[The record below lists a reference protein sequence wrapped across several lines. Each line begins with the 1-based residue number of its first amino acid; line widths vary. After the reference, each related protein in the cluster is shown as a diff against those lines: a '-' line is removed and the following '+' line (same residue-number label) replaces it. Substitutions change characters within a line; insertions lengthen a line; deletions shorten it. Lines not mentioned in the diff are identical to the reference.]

1 MENRCFSCMNRIDS
15 NICKHCGAD
24 NQELS
29 VVKQQQLRPSTMLR
43 DRFYLGVCIENNGEG
58 NTYIAYDTLEKKRVR
73 VRELFPYS
81 LCHRGDDGCDVISNE
96 GYDIQFKSLKV
107 DFSELSKQLIDLQ
120 ANNSLLKAK
129 VLFSENHTL
138 YTVYEDVV
146 GMSFTQYLRN
156 NMGELSWEETE
167 NLFLPLLYTV
177 KLLNANGITHRGI
190 SPDTIIVTNQ
200 NELKLTGICTS
211 GVRAINSE
219 IKPELFVGYA
229 APEQYQ
235 KCTGY
240 GEWTDVY
247 SISAVLYKTLTGSM
261 PPRADLRDAR
271 TPIISP
277 VQVNPMLPKSVSDA
291 ILRGLAFNKEN
302 RTLYIKDLIGSLY
315 SSQQTP
321 QAVNIHQSQQE
332 NRFTD
337 EPAKKRFRIRI
348 PIWLIVIL
356 ITLPIMLFLFY
367 YTYSTVIGTPSS
379 PSDNTSSTSS
389 GQSSEPSSEPES
401 SKPSSAPLSS
411 TVNNI
416 AVDNFKDKFY
426 EDVATSKVYE
436 TMYKFTKK
444 EVYDEVF
451 PIGVIIS
458 QNVVANTVVEPGKEI
473 ELTVSKGAQY
483 VVVPP
488 FFDATGLPIELEA
501 YKTFFTDAGLEVTVT
516 QMDGGGIPSGQ
527 IFDVSVPVETKIDR
541 ETTSSIIIYT
551 AI

>member
-15 NICKHCGAD
+15 NICRHCGAD
-24 NQELS
+24 NQELG

-43 DRFYLGVCIENNGEG
+43 ERFYLGVCIENNGEG

-81 LCHRGDDGCDVISNE
+81 LCHRGEDGCTVISNE

-129 VLFSENHTL
+129 VMFSENHTL
-138 YTVYEDVV
+138 YTIYEDVV
-146 GMSFTQYLRN
+146 GMPFTQYLRD

-167 NLFLPLLYTV
+167 NLFLPLLYTI

-277 VQVNPMLPKSVSDA
+277 VQINQMLPKSVSDA
-291 ILRGLAFNKEN
+291 IVRGLAFNKEN
-302 RTLYIKDLIGSLY
+302 RTLHIKDLIGSLY
-315 SSQQTP
+315 SAQPVP
-321 QAVNIHQSQQE
+321 QAVNIRQTQQE

-337 EPAKKRFRIRI
+337 EPAKKRFKLRV

-356 ITLPIMLFLFY
+356 VTLPLMLFLFY
-367 YTYSTVIGTPSS
+367 YTYSKVLGPTP
-379 PSDNTSSTSS
+379 PADDNTSSMSS
-389 GQSSEPSSEPES
+389 EQSSEPSSAPES
-401 SKPSSAPLSS
+401 SKPSSAPPSS

-426 EDVATSKVYE
+426 EDVATSKIYE

-444 EVYDEVF
+444 EVFDDV
-451 PIGVIIS
+451 IAVGVIIS

-473 ELTVSKGAQY
+473 ELTVSKGSQY
-483 VVVPP
+483 VTVPP
-488 FFDATGLPIELEA
+488 FSDAAGVPIALEA
-501 YKTFFTDAGLEVTVT
+501 YKTYLTESGLTVTVE
-516 QMDGGGIPSGQ
+516 QVEGGGIPSGQ
-527 IFDVSVPVETKIDR
+527 IYDVSIPVGTKVDR
-541 ETTSSIIIYT
+541 QVTTSIIIYT